1 MQGMKSLNIDVP
13 MTPGQGLDQAE
24 LIKIYTLGR
33 FSIQTGVDS
42 NLATHRKSKPLDL
55 LKAVIAH
62 GGRQVSCEKI
72 MGALWPH
79 AEGDTA
85 RRNFDT
91 TLHRLRK
98 LLKNDR
104 AITLNNGLLT
114 LDSSY
119 VWVDAWAFDRLA
131 GQILKQAKQARSDTS
146 ELVQQQRELLE
157 YYRGPFLGQEFERPW
172 SLGYRERLHQRMV
185 RALSQLGGY
194 WINQKMWEVAVACFE
209 YGINT
214 DPLLE
219 GFYQKLMAL
228 YLRLSRHADAANTYQ
243 RCRKALA
250 FNLGVTPSPDTVAL
264 YKQCT

>member
-1 MQGMKSLNIDVP
+1 MKSLSIDIPLAIGQNINY
-13 MTPGQGLDQAE
+13 AE

-33 FSIQTGVDS
+33 FSIQAGLDS
-42 NLATHRKSKPLDL
+42 DLATQRKSKPLEL
-55 LKAVIAH
+55 LKAVIAN

-72 MGALWPH
+72 MGALWPQ

-104 AITLNNGLLT
+104 AITLSNGLLT
-114 LDSSY
+114 LDSNF

-131 GQILKQAKQARSDTS
+131 GQILKQSKQAKTDAN

-172 SLGYRERLHQRMV
+172 SLGYRERLHQRLV
-185 RALSQLGGY
+185 RALSQLGVY
-194 WINQKMWEVAVACFE
+194 WTNQQMWEVAVSCFE

-228 YLRLSRHADAANTYQ
+228 YLGLSRHADAANTYQ

-250 FNLGVTPSPDTVAL
+250 FNLGVTPSPETVAL